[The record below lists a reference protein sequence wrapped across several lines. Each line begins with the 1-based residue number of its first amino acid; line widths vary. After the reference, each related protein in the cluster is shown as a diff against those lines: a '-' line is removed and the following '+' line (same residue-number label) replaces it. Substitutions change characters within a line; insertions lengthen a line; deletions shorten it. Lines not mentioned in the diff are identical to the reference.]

1 MKNKLIK
8 ISLTSLG
15 LLLIAGV
22 VFMTVEMSVV
32 GSEAQL
38 IDNQEIKL
46 AEENRQLKNA
56 LVDASALSSLEKN
69 ADSLGFVKAQDILYM
84 SGKEVFVAKLP

>member
-8 ISLTSLG
+8 ISLVILAVA
-15 LLLIAGV
+15 LIAGG

-32 GSEAQL
+32 GSEAQS
-38 IDNQEIKL
+38 IENQESKL
-46 AEENRQLKNA
+46 AQANRELKNV
-56 LVDASALSSLEKN
+56 LVDASALSFLEKN
-69 ADSLGFVKAQDILYM
+69 ADSLGFSKAENVLYI